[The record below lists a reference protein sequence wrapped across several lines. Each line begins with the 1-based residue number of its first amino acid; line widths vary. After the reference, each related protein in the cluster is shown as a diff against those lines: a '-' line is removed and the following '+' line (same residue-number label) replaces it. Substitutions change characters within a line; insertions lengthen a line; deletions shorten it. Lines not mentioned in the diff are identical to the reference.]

1 MTTTE
6 QDTAHIKAR
15 LSQLDANPKKN
26 PIFDAM
32 VKNFS
37 QMAYINNAE
46 KGLELYP
53 NSAQGAGGAEGS
65 DDEEKKGE
73 DNGDD
78 DIGTK
83 RSKMSKLFMN
93 KKTEAND
100 GDIENFYS
108 ADPSNVSRCN
118 AYRQA
123 RPH

>member
-1 MTTTE
+1 MSTTE
-6 QDTAHIKAR
+6 QATAQIKAR
-15 LSQLDANPKKN
+15 LSQLDTNPKKN

-53 NSAQGAGGAEGS
+53 NSGQGGEES
-65 DDEEKKGE
+65 DDEEKKGH
-73 DNGDD
+73 DNGEDD
-78 DIGTK
+78 ANTK
-83 RSKMSKLFMN
+83 RSKLTKLFMN

-108 ADPSNVSRCN
+108 ADPSKVASLSRVC
-118 AYRQA
+118 R
-123 RPH
+123 